1 MKKMSIERTFLDMHS
16 HKISVL
22 WDLASSKPIMTIPIH
37 LLLTSH
43 KKKYWTCK
51 YGKPISAN
59 EVLNDPTR
67 APEHVQ
73 KTKEANLEYPIIVA
87 ESNLDILDGLHRLNK
102 CLQLGKAHIKAQII
116 GIDDLRWMV
125 MMGGVG

>member
-1 MKKMSIERTFLDMHS
+1 MSIERKWLDTHS

-22 WDLASSKPIMTIPIH
+22 WEIASNKAVLDVPIN

-51 YGKPISAN
+51 DGKPISAF
-59 EVLNDPTR
+59 EVMEDPTR
-67 APEHVQ
+67 APKHVE
-73 KTKEANLEYPIIVA
+73 KTKEASLEYPIILA

-102 CLQLGKAHIKAQII
+102 CLQLGRADIKAQLV

-125 MMGGVG
+125 MMDK